1 MNRDD
6 CKQTSLHIAALRSG
20 KVPHGL
26 EEHVAS
32 CRTCAETVGVA
43 QSLLRYA
50 ALTSAQS
57 QPPSAKRVWRQ
68 MQEKRRD
75 RARKRATG
83 ALTAMWVL
91 ATAYLIGV
99 AAWYLPSSLPTSS
112 TGFQGVYDS
121 LSNRT
126 FFIGIT
132 AAAFSIVLGAL
143 AVLFTESRIK
153 TLVSRTEEK
162 Q

>member
-1 MNRDD
+1 
-6 CKQTSLHIAALRSG
+6 
-20 KVPHGL
+20 
-26 EEHVAS
+26 
-32 CRTCAETVGVA
+32 
-43 QSLLRYA
+43 
-50 ALTSAQS
+50 
-57 QPPSAKRVWRQ
+57 
-68 MQEKRRD
+68 
-75 RARKRATG
+75 
-83 ALTAMWVL
+83 MWVL